1 MSNIIKVVSVIIGAM
16 IGAGFASG
24 QEIYLF
30 FFSYGKEGIIGII
43 ISCIII
49 GLVTYKTLKIVNK
62 YDVYTYKDFLDV
74 IIKKN
79 KKIKEVINN
88 IVNIFLLVSFFIMVS
103 GFGAYFSQELGI
115 NSLIGSGFL
124 AVATY
129 LTLRKSIEG
138 TVKANEVLVPI
149 MIITIIIIG
158 IIMLDGSRVKQALQS
173 IIKTNNKNYIL
184 SAVLYSSYNSILL
197 VPVLIALKQY
207 LKDKGQILKITIMS
221 VSIIGMLGIIIY
233 FLLTKANVDIRTL
246 EMPAVYIISRKSKLL
261 KYIYGVVI
269 LGSIYTTAVSLGTS
283 YLQNRLGNM
292 VKGKTNR
299 RYTQIAGIMC
309 ITSVLISKIGFSNL
323 VGILFPVFGYLG
335 LMQICSILYKK
346 QN

>member
-1 MSNIIKVVSVIIGAM
+1 MSNIFKAVSVIIGSL

-30 FFSYGKEGIIGII
+30 FFSYGKEGLIGIV
-43 ISCIII
+43 ISCIIMD
-49 GLVTYKTLKIVNK
+49 LVIYKTLKIVNT
-62 YDVYTYKDFLDV
+62 YDIHTYKDFLDI

-79 KKIKEVINN
+79 KKLKEIINN

-103 GFGAYFSQELGI
+103 GFGAYFSQELKI
-115 NSLIGSGFL
+115 NSLVGSGLL
-124 AVATY
+124 AIVAY

-138 TVKANEVLVPI
+138 TVKANEVLVPV
-149 MIITIIIIG
+149 IIG
-158 IIMLDGSRVKQALQS
+158 TILFIGIVMLDGNSFWQTMNNIVKV
-173 IIKTNNKNYIL
+173 NNKNFIL
-184 SAVLYSSYNSILL
+184 SSILYSSYNSILL

-207 LKDKGQILKITIMS
+207 VKDKKQILKITVIS
-221 VSIIGMLGIIIY
+221 VFIIGLLGGIIY

-246 EMPAVYIISRKSKLL
+246 EMPAVYIISRKAKFL

-269 LGSIYTTAVSLGTS
+269 LGSIYTTVVSLGTS
-283 YLQNRLGNM
+283 YLQNRF
-292 VKGKTNR
+292 VGKQNK

-323 VGILFPVFGYLG
+323 VGVLFPVFGYLG
-335 LMQICSILYKK
+335 LLQICVIVCKK
-346 QN
+346 M

>member
-30 FFSYGKEGIIGII
+30 FFSYGKEGLIGLI
-43 ISCIII
+43 ISCAII
-49 GLVTYKTLKIVNK
+49 GFVTYKTLKIAN
-62 YDVYTYKDFLDV
+62 DNNIRTYKDFLDI
-74 IIKKN
+74 IIKRNEKA
-79 KKIKEVINN
+79 KDIINN

-115 NSLIGSGFL
+115 NSLIGSGLL
-124 AVATY
+124 AIATY

-149 MIITIIIIG
+149 MVITVIIIG
-158 IIMLDGSRVKQALQS
+158 IVMLDGSMVQQTLQS
-173 IIKTNNKNYIL
+173 IIRINHKNFIL

-207 LKDKGQILKITIMS
+207 LKNKKQILKITIIS
-221 VSIIGMLGIIIY
+221 VSIIGILGIIIY
-233 FLLTKANVDIRTL
+233 FLLTKANVNIKTL
-246 EMPAVYIISRKSKLL
+246 EMPAVYIISRKSKFL
-261 KYIYGVVI
+261 KYIYGIVI

-283 YLQNRLGNM
+283 YLQNRLGGNDSN
-292 VKGKTNR
+292 KRFTR
-299 RYTQIAGIMC
+299 IAGIMC
-309 ITSVLISKIGFSNL
+309 IVSVLISKVGFSNL

-335 LMQICSILYKK
+335 LMQICGILYKK
-346 QN
+346 